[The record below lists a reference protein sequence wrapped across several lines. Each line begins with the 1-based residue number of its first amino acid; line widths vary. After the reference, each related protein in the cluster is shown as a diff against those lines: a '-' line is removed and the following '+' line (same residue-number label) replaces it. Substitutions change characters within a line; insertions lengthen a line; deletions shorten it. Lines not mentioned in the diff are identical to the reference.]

1 MHAVAWGGAI
11 FNRGRH
17 RVVDFREID
26 ISISNL
32 FGKIFDFDT
41 PSRARLR
48 RPPQPAKVRFF
59 CGRIKILNFT
69 FLFFSRGICIFVKR

>member
-1 MHAVAWGGAI
+1 M
-11 FNRGRH
+11 
-17 RVVDFREID
+17 
-26 ISISNL
+26 

-59 CGRIKILNFT
+59 CNIIKILNLA
-69 FLFFSRGICIFVKR
+69 FLFFSQGICKFVKR